1 MSSARRREADH
12 ILKLC
17 LGDHLRAYQVVERQ
31 LRDLAL
37 RTQVLLGAEGV
48 ALLAAGFSSRTL
60 PAAGPKLVLA
70 AAVAVLFIASAATL
84 RLLRLRWLSKE
95 IDDEPVVTLLRGIE
109 IRDHEARHLRTAVLL
124 FALGFLLYAAAAAQA
139 NAVVGP

>member
-17 LGDHLRAYQVVERQ
+17 LGDHLRAYEVVERQ

-37 RTQVLLGAEGV
+37 RAQLMLAAAGLAV
-48 ALLAAGFSSRTL
+48 LAAGFFSRTL
-60 PAAGPKLVLA
+60 SAAGPKLTLA
-70 AAVAVLFIASAATL
+70 AAVAVLFIASAAVL
-84 RLLRLRWLSKE
+84 RVLRFRWLSKE

-109 IRDHEARHLRTAVLL
+109 IRDHKARQLKTALLL
-124 FALGFLLYAAAAAQA
+124 FALGFVLYAAAAAQ
-139 NAVVGP
+139 PLP